1 MDSLQDVQYN
11 PSCTILDELP
21 SDSLDVHSKGGR
33 ILIRQTDLYHPRRA
47 RINSQQK
54 LFGRNKNSGEAP
66 EIYGIRAGGAGVGVG
81 VGTFKGVLNKRTI
94 QRV

>member
-1 MDSLQDVQYN
+1 MYN
-11 PSCTILDELP
+11 PSCNILDELT
-21 SDSLDVHSKGGR
+21 SDSLDVHSKGGM
-33 ILIRQTDLYHPRRA
+33 ILIRQTDMYHPRRA

-66 EIYGIRAGGAGVGVG
+66 EIYGIRAGAGVGVG
-81 VGTFKGVLNKRTI
+81 VGTFKRVLNK